1 MSAQPQTTLAWL
13 ITGCSTGFGR
23 EIAIAALEKGHRV
36 AVTARQL
43 SAIEDIVAQY
53 PDLAIGLPL
62 DVTDRDQ
69 ISNAVAQTEEHFGA
83 IDVLVNNAG
92 YGYMAALEEGEDEE
106 VRRLFE
112 TNYFGVV
119 ELIKKTLPGMRA
131 RKRGHIINISSMTG
145 LVTNPPNIYYSS
157 TKFAL
162 EAVTEGLA
170 KELAPF
176 GIRVTAIEPGGF
188 RTDWGSR
195 SMKES
200 ATPIAAY
207 EETVGARKRLIKA
220 AADVLPG
227 DPRRVADAVLL
238 VSELEEPPLH
248 LLLGRDVLAA
258 FRQKLKDLSASIDE
272 WESVTKDVNFP
283 PQ

>member
-1 MSAQPQTTLAWL
+1 MSTQPQATPVWL

-69 ISNAVAQTEEHFGA
+69 IRNAVDQTEEHFGA

-119 ELIKKTLPGMRA
+119 ELIKKHSRA
-131 RKRGHIINISSMTG
+131 CALENADT
-145 LVTNPPNIYYSS
+145 SS
-157 TKFAL
+157 TF
-162 EAVTEGLA
+162 
-170 KELAPF
+170 
-176 GIRVTAIEPGGF
+176 
-188 RTDWGSR
+188 
-195 SMKES
+195 
-200 ATPIAAY
+200 
-207 EETVGARKRLIKA
+207 
-220 AADVLPG
+220 
-227 DPRRVADAVLL
+227 LL
-238 VSELEEPPLH
+238 
-248 LLLGRDVLAA
+248 
-258 FRQKLKDLSASIDE
+258 
-272 WESVTKDVNFP
+272 
-283 PQ
+283 